1 MTKKLSELTL
11 EELWQL
17 FPIQLEN
24 HRPDYFEWFSDEKD
38 NILKIT
44 SGVSIY
50 RMSHIGS
57 SAVPGLMSKNIVDI
71 LVEVFRVEQLIDV
84 SEALSSH
91 GWMVMSK
98 NTGANPQI
106 SLNKGY
112 TERGYA
118 DRVFHLHLRVKGDWA
133 ELYFR
138 DYLIENEQVANEYE
152 RLKIELAQSF
162 KNNRD
167 EYTNQKSAFVKKYS
181 EIAEELY
188 RGRYA

>member
-17 FPIQLEN
+17 FPIHLDI
-24 HRPDYFEWFSDEKD
+24 HRPEYFEWFSDEKT

-44 SGVSIY
+44 TEVPIY
-50 RMSHIGS
+50 RISHIGS

-71 LVEVFRVEQLIDV
+71 LVEVHHVDYLTHVAEKLSKQGWLI
-84 SEALSSH
+84 
-91 GWMVMSK
+91 MSK
-98 NTGANPQI
+98 ELGENPQI

-112 TERGYA
+112 TETGYA

-138 DYLIENEQVANEYE
+138 DYLIENKSVANEYE
-152 RLKIELAQSF
+152 ILKLELAQKF

-167 EYTNQKSAFVKKYS
+167 EYTHQKAAFVKQYS
-181 EIAEELY
+181 EIAEETY
-188 RGRYA
+188 KGRYA